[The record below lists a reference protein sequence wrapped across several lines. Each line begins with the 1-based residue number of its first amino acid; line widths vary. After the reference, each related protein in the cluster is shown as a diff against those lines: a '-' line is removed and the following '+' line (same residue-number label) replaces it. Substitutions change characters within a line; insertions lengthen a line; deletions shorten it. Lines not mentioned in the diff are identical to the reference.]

1 MSELL
6 LINPKKRTRKMA
18 VRKRRSAAQKAATR
32 KLVALN
38 RRRRKSPTRRKRR
51 SNPRARPAMKTY
63 VTNPRRRRRAPTKR
77 RSVRRRRSNPA
88 QRMTMA
94 GLMNRNV
101 MPAFQGG
108 AGALGLDIIWG
119 YMPIPVN
126 LKTGMLR
133 HVIKGAGAIAMGWIA
148 GNFVKPA
155 TATQLATGALTV
167 VMHSAMRE
175 TVAQFAPNIPLGE
188 YVEGMGYYNAGEI
201 ASPQYG
207 NNELGQVPYGSSLT
221 PMGEYMPDDGNM
233 SYYESGVEG
242 DMMGMGVG
250 VYE

>member
-1 MSELL
+1 
-6 LINPKKRTRKMA
+6 
-18 VRKRRSAAQKAATR
+18 
-32 KLVALN
+32 
-38 RRRRKSPTRRKRR
+38 
-51 SNPRARPAMKTY
+51 
-63 VTNPRRRRRAPTKR
+63 
-77 RSVRRRRSNPA
+77 
-88 QRMTMA
+88 MTVA

-108 AGALGLDIIWG
+108 VGALGLDIIWG
-119 YMPIPVN
+119 YMPIPAN

-133 HVIKGAGAIAMGWIA
+133 HVVKGAGAIAMGWIA

-188 YVEGMGYYNAGEI
+188 YVEGMGYYNAGQI

-207 NNELGQVPYGSSLT
+207 NNELGQVPYGSSMT
-221 PMGEYMPDDGNM
+221 PMGEYMGPDDNNM
-233 SYYESGVEG
+233 SYYETDVEG